1 MSNKTQKLVIRVICV
16 ILAVLMAGSVLL
28 SILPLTAGAV
38 TKEQIDKLEGELDTI
53 QQQLKEITSQIN
65 SLEYSQAE
73 ALAKKTVLDNRMEL
87 TQALIDNL
95 TDQIAEYGVLIEE
108 KEQEVADRQVEEN
121 EQWDK
126 YKVRIRAM
134 EENGTISYYA
144 ILFGA
149 RDFADM
155 LSRMDMISSIMDYD
169 EHLYDELV
177 TARKAT
183 EDAKAALEQTKQDAE
198 GKKVELQDAQKELET
213 QIEEAGALIES
224 IENDINAAQKFYD
237 QVSEEEDA
245 LKDKISELQKEYE
258 RQNSKVVGTGRFIW
272 PTTSNVVTS
281 GFGGRNTGI
290 SGASTNHKGID
301 IRAGYGAPIYAADS
315 GTVLISQKVS
325 SYGNYITIGHGNGY
339 TTLYGH
345 MSRRLVSA
353 GDTVT
358 QGQLIGYAGATGVA
372 NAPHLHFEIWK
383 NGTRVNPLDY
393 FDSSTYRMK

>member
-1 MSNKTQKLVIRVICV
+1 MSNKTQKLVIRIICIV
-16 ILAVLMAGSVLL
+16 LAVLMAGSVLL
-28 SILPLTAGAV
+28 SVLPITAGAV
-38 TKEQIDKLEGELDTI
+38 TKEQIKKLEGELDTI

-108 KEQEVADRQVEEN
+108 KEQEVVERQAEED

-177 TARKAT
+177 TAREAT
-183 EDAKAALEQTKQDAE
+183 EEAKAVLEQTRQDAE

-224 IENDINAAQKFYD
+224 IENDINEAQKFYD

-353 GDTVT
+353 GDTVS

-393 FDSSTYRMK
+393 FNSSTYRMK